1 MVDLEKRTIVMHGK
15 PYPIVRFDVWWDV
28 EGLGLYS
35 NLDEAMKMD
44 RPVRAVSVAVGQD
57 TMYEVLS

>member
-1 MVDLEKRTIVMHGK
+1 MHGK